1 MTLPY
6 VLKLYIVG
14 QSIRSRQAVA
24 NLQRICR
31 ERLDGRCDYT
41 IIDVLEQPQL
51 AEADRVIATPALL
64 KVSPPPTRRLLGDL
78 SDLDQVTQALGLH
91 LEPTSSSH
99 EGDKE

>member
-14 QSIRSRQAVA
+14 QTIRSRQAVA

-31 ERLDGRCDYT
+31 ERLDGRCDCT

-51 AEADRVIATPALL
+51 AEADRVIATPVLL
-64 KVSPPPTRRLLGDL
+64 KVSPPPARRLLGDL
-78 SDLDQVTQALGLH
+78 SDLDQVSQALGLH
-91 LEPTSSSH
+91 LEPTPSSH
-99 EGDKE
+99 QGDKG